1 MQLAVGAA
9 PPQRALDRR
18 AVGVELERELVV
30 RPQPAVGHEPARQ
43 LGVGAVGGP
52 ARSPAQR
59 LLERR
64 DELSRAERPREHEAQ
79 RFARARAHER
89 REQLRRVRGC

>member
-30 RPQPAVGHEPARQ
+30 RPQAAVGHEPARQ

-79 RFARARAHER
+79 QFACARAHER

>member
-1 MQLAVGAA
+1 MQLAIGAT

-30 RPQPAVGHEPARQ
+30 RPQAAVGHEPARQ

-89 REQLRRVRGC
+89 REQL